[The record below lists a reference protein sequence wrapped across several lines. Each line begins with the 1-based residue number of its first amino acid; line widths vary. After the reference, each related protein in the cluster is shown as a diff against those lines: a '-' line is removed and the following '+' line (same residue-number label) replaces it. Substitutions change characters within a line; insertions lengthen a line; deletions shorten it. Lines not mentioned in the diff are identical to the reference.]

1 MSRRLRPRRAYG
13 DDGTSR
19 GRHPSARDLEPLLV
33 HRGEE
38 LRSGDEQIDLCVS
51 HRCSR
56 DTDPLH
62 PFRQLDLTGVDRI
75 GGLVDQGLVLGESLA
90 QLEALDLL
98 VLDAVELLWLGR
110 QGAGPASL
118 IVWSTSPPDG
128 GTPRRRCSPPR
139 RTEGRSG

>member
-1 MSRRLRPRRAYG
+1 MVGVDQAGGDNAAIGPDDSMSRRLRSRRAYG

-75 GGLVDQGLVLGESLA
+75 GGLVDECLVLGESLA

-98 VLDAVELLWLGR
+98 VLDAVELWLGR
-110 QGAGPASL
+110 QGA
-118 IVWSTSPPDG
+118 
-128 GTPRRRCSPPR
+128 TPRVIDDLVDEP
-139 RTEGRSG
+139 T